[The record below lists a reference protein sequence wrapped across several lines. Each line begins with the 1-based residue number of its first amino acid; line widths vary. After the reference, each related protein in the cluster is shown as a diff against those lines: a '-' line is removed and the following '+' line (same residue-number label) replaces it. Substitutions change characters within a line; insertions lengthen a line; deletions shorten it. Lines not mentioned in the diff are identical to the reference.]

1 MALAATAANST
12 KTAAAAAIILRGSNR
27 FPPFTPRSSPPPNA
41 VSCALSRFRFRPLT
55 TSSRAFLSISREI
68 PPFVSFCTS
77 TEAASMNTS
86 SPDNATAADG
96 GQNLKKEETEGGG
109 GGGGGGIR
117 DAANLLDLRVGKI
130 IKAWRHEEADSLYVE
145 EVDVG
150 EAEPRI
156 ICSGL
161 VKYIPLEHLEER
173 KVVVLA
179 NLKPRNMRGVKS
191 NGMLM
196 AASDA
201 AHENVE
207 LLEPPEGS
215 IPGERIWFGTE
226 DEKDAQPDPA
236 SPNQVQKKK
245 IWEGV
250 QPHLKTNNSGVAM
263 LEEHEMRTSSGVV
276 VEYYFSDLNL
286 ATTDHLMRFINK
298 DPDGYVPLTVVA
310 SFKKVKAVVNSNA
323 HLASILKNS
332 SKLIVSED
340 GKKVKRQQP
349 FTEQDVEE
357 LQSRII
363 VAENLPEDHCHQNLM
378 KIFSSVGSVKTIR
391 TCPPQNPGSG
401 PSSVS
406 RSTKADGMHFT
417 NKLHAFVEYESVEIA
432 EKAVMELNDEANWR
446 NGLRVRLMLKRSVCP
461 SKGARGKKG
470 NDGAEEEEV
479 STSEQPNEKPVDDI
493 PRQQHD
499 VHAEETHTEKE
510 GVQRKGRGRGGRGKG
525 RGRGHPHHNSG
536 RGNHLVGNPSSAN
549 NSTAATPEPSTVK
562 QAPPPGPRMPD
573 GTRGFAMGRGKP
585 VPATAA

>member
-1 MALAATAANST
+1 MAQEGAESAPETLETPDSAADPSLSRTGSFSKLNARAPEFVPSTTARPQQPPAAPPPYPPAN
-12 KTAAAAAIILRGSNR
+12 
-27 FPPFTPRSSPPPNA
+27 SPPPPAVTPPSPYHVQIHSPVPVAHVIPVQNHHHRPHHHNQLQQPQQQYVAVRNHNNHHHHHHFAQNA
-41 VSCALSRFRFRPLT
+41 QRSKNDRTDRNGF
-55 TSSRAFLSISREI
+55 
-68 PPFVSFCTS
+68 
-77 TEAASMNTS
+77 
-86 SPDNATAADG
+86 D
-96 GQNLKKEETEGGG
+96 
-109 GGGGGGIR
+109 
-117 DAANLLDLRVGKI
+117 
-130 IKAWRHEEADSLYVE
+130 DSLQ
-145 EVDVG
+145 
-150 EAEPRI
+150 
-156 ICSGL
+156 
-161 VKYIPLEHLEER
+161 K
-173 KVVVLA
+173 
-179 NLKPRNMRGVKS
+179 
-191 NGMLM
+191 
-196 AASDA
+196 
-201 AHENVE
+201 
-207 LLEPPEGS
+207 LL
-215 IPGERIWFGTE
+215 
-226 DEKDAQPDPA
+226 
-236 SPNQVQKKK
+236 NQ
-245 IWEGV
+245 
-250 QPHLKTNNSGVAM
+250 
-263 LEEHEMRTSSGVV
+263 

-499 VHAEETHTEKE
+499 VHFNDPSAEETHTEKE